1 MLPLSEGYEGTTGPP
16 RFLASCGLKSLKAKS
31 LEPMIQPKNTSE
43 KELACIDDTKGV
55 ASKKTEK
62 DAPSGVRT
70 KNPPTDVSKMIV
82 IAVRP
87 SLGIYFSN
95 RHSAYLSNQFS
106 HFIQPDIY
114 HYHYSLNITT
124 AQNNQKSGKYHWLP
138 VNVQHC
144 IRGY

>member
-1 MLPLSEGYEGTTGPP
+1 
-16 RFLASCGLKSLKAKS
+16 
-31 LEPMIQPKNTSE
+31 MIQPKNTSE

-62 DAPSGVRT
+62 DASCGDRT
-70 KNPPTDVSKMIV
+70 KNPPTGVSQMIV

-87 SLGIYFSN
+87 SLGIYFGN

-114 HYHYSLNITT
+114 HYHYSLPITT
-124 AQNNQKSGKYHWLP
+124 AQNNQKSGKYHGLP
-138 VNVQHC
+138 VNLKHWPKPGLRHEVGSHEF
-144 IRGY
+144 GNGWPSSFSLS